1 MVFELKKSHIL
12 HKSMTLFYI
21 QQKLD
26 RTKDLSYNL
35 PQVFLK
41 KVRDDKMNKVSPR
54 KTFAIISHP
63 DAGKTTLTEKLLLF
77 GGAIQQAGAVKARGE
92 NRRARSDWMKV
103 EQERGISVA
112 SSVMTFDY
120 DGVTFNLLDTPG
132 HEDFS
137 EDTYRVL
144 TAVDS
149 AVMVLDSAK
158 GIETQ
163 TKKLFEVCRLRDVP
177 IITFINKLDREGQ
190 DPFALLDEIERTLAL
205 DVTPASWP
213 VGAGKD
219 FKGCY
224 DILNNRMILME
235 KNKSSINSVI
245 ETCSGLDDPKL
256 DEMLPAH
263 QAAKLREDVMMIQE
277 LCPKFD
283 LEAYLAGTLTPVF
296 FGSAINNFGVKE
308 VLEGLHKFAPT
319 PRPHSAQERMV
330 APDENKVSGFIFKI
344 QANMDPKHRDR
355 IAFMRLC
362 SGHFRRGQVLKQ
374 IRTSKEIKVST
385 PVMFMAQERE
395 LAEDAYAGD
404 IIGIPNHGQLRIG
417 DSLTEGEKI
426 TFTGIPSFAPELLKS
441 VRALDPLKSKHLG
454 DALKQIAEE
463 GGASVFKPIVG
474 AEWIV
479 GVVGVLQFEV
489 MADRIKNE
497 FGLPVM
503 FEPTQYFTARWV
515 SSDDKTEMKKF
526 QDANK
531 LNLAEDHDGEMVLL
545 ARNTWHLN
553 KTKEDFPKIKF
564 AKIKE

>member
-1 MVFELKKSHIL
+1 
-12 HKSMTLFYI
+12 MT
-21 QQKLD
+21 
-26 RTKDLSYNL
+26 
-35 PQVFLK
+35 QV
-41 KVRDDKMNKVSPR
+41 NPR

-120 DGVTFNLLDTPG
+120 DGITFNLLDTPG

-158 GIETQ
+158 GIEAQ

-213 VGAGKD
+213 VGSGKD

-224 DILNNRMILME
+224 DILNNRMILMS
-235 KNKSSINSVI
+235 KTGDKSTVNSVI
-245 ETCSGLDDPKL
+245 ETCAGLDDPKL
-256 DEMLPAH
+256 DELLPAH
-263 QAAKLREDVMMIQE
+263 QVAKLREDVMMIEE

-296 FGSAINNFGVKE
+296 FGSAINNFGVRE
-308 VLEGLHKFAPT
+308 VLEGLHQFAPT
-319 PRPHSAQERMV
+319 PRPHPAVERMV
-330 APDENKVSGFIFKI
+330 NPDEGKVTGFVFKI

-355 IAFMRLC
+355 IAFMRIC
-362 SGHFRRGQVLKQ
+362 SGHFKRGMTLTQVRTGKGLK
-374 IRTSKEIKVST
+374 VPT
-385 PVMFMAQERE
+385 PVMFLAQERE
-395 LAEDAYAGD
+395 LAEDAFAGD

-426 TFTGIPSFAPELLKS
+426 NFTGIPAFAPELLKS
-441 VRALDPLKSKHLG
+441 ARALDPLKSKHLG

-463 GGASVFKPIVG
+463 GGASVFKPVVG

-497 FGLPVM
+497 FNLPVM

-515 SSDDKTEMKKF
+515 SSEDKLEMKKF
-526 QDANK
+526 TDANR
-531 LNLAEDHDGEMVLL
+531 LNLAEDNDGALVFL
-545 ARNTWHLN
+545 ARNAWHLN
-553 KTKEDFPKIKF
+553 KVQEDFPKVKF
-564 AKIKE
+564 AKVKE

>member
-1 MVFELKKSHIL
+1 
-12 HKSMTLFYI
+12 
-21 QQKLD
+21 
-26 RTKDLSYNL
+26 
-35 PQVFLK
+35 
-41 KVRDDKMNKVSPR
+41 MNKVNPR

-120 DGVTFNLLDTPG
+120 DGITFNLLDTPG

-213 VGAGKD
+213 VGSGKD
-219 FKGCY
+219 FKGGY

-235 KNKSSINSVI
+235 KNKSVINSVI

-256 DEMLPAH
+256 DEMLPAY
-263 QAAKLREDVMMIQE
+263 QVAKLREDVMMIQE

-319 PRPHSAQERMV
+319 PRPHPAQERMV
-330 APDENKVSGFIFKI
+330 SPDENKVSGFIFKI

-355 IAFMRLC
+355 IAFMRIC
-362 SGHFRRGQVLKQ
+362 SGHFRRGQALKQ
-374 IRTSKEIKVST
+374 IRTGKEIKVAT

-417 DSLTEGEKI
+417 DTLTEGEKI

-463 GGASVFKPIVG
+463 GGASVFKPVIG

-526 QDANK
+526 EDANR
-531 LNLAEDHDGEMVLL
+531 LNLAEDHDGELVFL
-545 ARNTWHLN
+545 ARNAWHLN
-553 KTKEDFPKIKF
+553 KTEEDFPKVKF